1 MTDTTTGTRTEPTK
15 GAFFAEPGL
24 PAFTQAVQTYQ
35 NSPNPLTLLR
45 LNQSAIPLMEQ
56 AKQKAWKPADG
67 SVPLVCDF
75 VSVRAICDRRLSDSE
90 VGCLSGCLG
99 YALRA
104 TLATGENALSE
115 AHVQY
120 AEAGNASGPC
130 LTVVEW
136 AYDSRLTIRTDP
148 DPKAAFDT
156 ARAYLRDGGSPVRS
170 TDREG
175 PGTKGT
181 RLTNGLDAPTNVA
194 FYVR

>member
-1 MTDTTTGTRTEPTK
+1 MTNATTGTRAELNN

-35 NSPNPLTLLR
+35 ASPNPLTLLR
-45 LNQSAIPLMEQ
+45 LNQSAMPLMES
-56 AKQKAWKPADG
+56 AKQQAWKPADG
-67 SVPLVCDF
+67 SVPLACDF
-75 VSVRAICDRRLSDSE
+75 VAIRAVCDRRLADAE
-90 VGCLSGCLG
+90 VSRLSGCLG

-104 TLATGENALSE
+104 TLATEEKALSE
-115 AHVQY
+115 AHAKYTCVSD
-120 AEAGNASGPC
+120 GSGPC
-130 LTVVEW
+130 FTVVEW
-136 AYDSRLTIRTDP
+136 AYDSRFTIRTDP

-156 ARAYLRDGGSPVRS
+156 ARQYLSDGGSPVRS

-181 RLTNGLDAPTNVA
+181 RLTQGLDEPANVA